1 MTADGF
7 AKKLIEETVAYVPS
21 FISAVA
27 TSDAESARS
36 AGRNERFRRGGGGG
50 SREAFAE
57 NR

>member
-7 AKKLIEETVAYVPS
+7 AKKLIEETVAYVHS
-21 FISAVA
+21 FISAAA

-36 AGRNERFRRGGGGG
+36 AGRTERFRRGGVT
-50 SREAFAE
+50 SEAFGE